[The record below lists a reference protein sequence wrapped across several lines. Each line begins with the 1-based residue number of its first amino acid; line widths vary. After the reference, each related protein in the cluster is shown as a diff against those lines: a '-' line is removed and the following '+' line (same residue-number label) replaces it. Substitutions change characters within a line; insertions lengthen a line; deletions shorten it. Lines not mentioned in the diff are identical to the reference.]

1 LEAKRDVRYIV
12 GDEGCSLAL
21 PLDVAVVGAGPYG
34 LSIAAHL
41 PSRRVQVFGEPM
53 RTWKR
58 LMPPDMTMRSTW
70 ERSNL
75 SDPDQRGRL
84 VDWAAETGRGRVEP
98 LPLRLFLEYSEWF
111 RERFV
116 REVDEASVLEIAM
129 AKTGSFHLTTS
140 GGDELDANRIV
151 VAVGVTPFPILPD
164 ALRQVPK
171 DRLSF
176 AVERQEFSPLSGQR
190 VLLVGAG
197 QTGLESAA
205 LAMDAG
211 AASVEVVARRAVRWH
226 PDRRRLFNWLPR
238 PLATR
243 AWKLAYPIEGAG
255 PPGINLFALH
265 PAAFRRI
272 PAWVQRP
279 MARRMSPPGGSP
291 WIRDAVEGRAAVT
304 EGVEVVGAKGGS
316 SEGVVVVSLS
326 DGTTREVDHVVA
338 ACGYR
343 FSVDDLQFLSPEIR
357 ASIRSRHGFPVI
369 DDSFRSTSNPRV
381 TFLGYAAEQ
390 TFGPVVRSL
399 DGTRFTCLR
408 AARVL

>member
-1 LEAKRDVRYIV
+1 M
-12 GDEGCSLAL
+12 L
-21 PLDVAVVGAGPYG
+21 PTHLHTPAELDVAVVGAGPYG

-41 PSRRVQVFGEPM
+41 PTRRVRVFGEPM
-53 RTWKR
+53 RTWQR

-75 SDPDQRGRL
+75 SDPGQNGRL
-84 VDWAAETGRGRVEP
+84 VDWAAATGRERLDP
-98 LPLRLFLEYSEWF
+98 LPLRQFLEYSDWF
-111 RERFV
+111 RQRFV
-116 REVDEASVLEIAM
+116 REIDHASVVHVETGA
-129 AKTGSFHLTTS
+129 TGSFRLHTS
-140 GGDELDANRIV
+140 AGNEVDARRIV
-151 VAVGVTPFPILPD
+151 IAVGVTPFPVLPD
-164 ALRQVPK
+164 ALRGVPA

-176 AVERQEFSPLSGQR
+176 AVERQEFSPLADQR

-211 AASVEVVARRAVRWH
+211 AASVEVIARRPVRWH
-226 PDRRRLFNWLPR
+226 PDRRRLFDWLPG
-238 PLATR
+238 PLARR

-265 PAAFRRI
+265 PAAFRRL
-272 PAWVQRP
+272 PDRVQQP

-291 WIRDAVEGRAAVT
+291 WIRDAVEGRATVT
-304 EGVEVVGAKGGS
+304 DGVEVVGATGSRSGG
-316 SEGVVVVSLS
+316 VLVSLS
-326 DGTTREVDHVVA
+326 DGSTRDVDHVVA

-343 FSVDDLQFLSPEIR
+343 FSLDGLDFLAPEIR
-357 ASIRSRHGFPVI
+357 ATIRARRGFPVI
-369 DDSFRSTSNPRV
+369 DDSFRSISNPRI

-399 DGTRFTCLR
+399 DGARFTCVR
-408 AARVL
+408 AARLL